1 MNYMDNIFFFSF
13 LISFVFT
20 FYLMLFLIPVFRKVH
35 LGQYIRKE
43 GPRKHESK
51 KGTPIL
57 GGVFIFIA
65 SFITFL
71 FINYEYSM
79 LEVDI
84 IIVLYFP
91 LFIYMLVGLIDDLFK
106 LIKKENE
113 GLKAKTKL
121 LLQFIA
127 ILLYFIV
134 LKKINILDTKIYLFR
149 TIIDIKYFYIVLL
162 ILIFLSSSNAL
173 NLSDG
178 IDGLAGGLMIIT
190 LIAYGII
197 AFLLKEGIILISII
211 TLLASVLAFFIF
223 NVNPARIFMGDSG
236 SMMLGAALAMY
247 AVLLKVE
254 LLLFVLALPYIIET
268 LSVIIQVIYF
278 KITKGKRLLL
288 MSPLHHHFELK
299 GYSEWKIDIIFW
311 ILGIISSI
319 ISIVFVC
326 LR

>member
-1 MNYMDNIFFFSF
+1 MDNIFFFSF
-13 LISFVFT
+13 LISFVIT
-20 FYLMLFLIPVFRKVH
+20 FYLMLFLIPIFRKVH

-79 LEVDI
+79 LELDI

-121 LLQFIA
+121 LLQFIS

-134 LKKINILDTKIYLFR
+134 LKKFNILDTKIYLFR